1 MERLHPRG
9 AWAQHLEPSVR
20 RELES
25 LTRET
30 DDHLYLEGLFTLAL
44 REERAGRVDIAAEL
58 YAEIVGANLG
68 PHRAPPVRERWGVAP
83 LHDGGGRTQGSPLRQ
98 RAQRALDAILGRG
111 AAGPRAEFLLRGLA
125 QQASDPAA
133 IFAMGAAG
141 SVFRMTRLAAL
152 SRLAMTPSGN
162 ILTRGLG
169 ARVSAGAL
177 GFLAEAPAFT
187 TASRLGNAALGR
199 EQDWGLG
206 AIGREFAGGALT
218 LLGLKAFGGLS
229 GLALRRYA
237 QGPGFAPGMMRAVLP
252 QAAMLAGI
260 LSSHRLEA
268 RLGLR
273 DHHDGA
279 TEFTDA
285 FATLLQFHA
294 GGRLAHHAF
303 GEAHARGER
312 LLDARGETL
321 AALPRFEASGL
332 PLPPFAAAGAPPGFP
347 NLVFSMAAGSGRGRR
362 AGAAQLPLPY
372 ETGLAAPRRHALP
385 PGLPLELRLAEGARG
400 ADAAILRSSLA
411 YLARQGRPLSRAE
424 QIGWIREH
432 RLAGGIPLL
441 GEWFRQNGA
450 ESAAALAALR
460 GFGASHR
467 AEVVFELRQALRHPH
482 LLVVA
487 PALEGLVALRAVE
500 ALPELREL
508 SAAFPTP
515 IAMLAETARV
525 ELGDPEMIPVLRP
538 RAFTWQPSA
547 LDRIAALEALGR
559 LGQVEEVLPE
569 LRGFFRYSR
578 TVYFRAGLAL
588 TRLRSEAAI
597 PNPAE
602 MLDAASL
609 AERADW
615 AEAYAAS
622 GRPERAAELWRP
634 LLESGDSSV
643 QERALSRLGPAE
655 VRSLL
660 PALNRLRAASP
671 YPEMRRRAAELLIS
685 AARERGDRETLE
697 SYLAALEP
705 SSIQATEHIQI
716 AAARARLALGAHP
729 AATERLETYLES
741 RFPANR
747 LRSAEALLEGGE
759 HAGARRA
766 LEALWQ
772 DGNFEIRHRAFAV
785 WSRSRAP
792 RAAANSGPLGSLAA
806 LLAAG
811 SGLSLLLHPAV
822 AEASFGMQSGGATGL
837 PWFLAGMGGL
847 LAGGVAMALQSGR
860 GEGPRRGSDRPPH
873 ANLLGWFENPA
884 NMEERYFLAP
894 PPETVPETQRFL
906 TPPEPGQVLT
916 LGRASRGRG
925 DNLFPPELRN
935 ISRRH
940 MDLRVHEGTVEVRV
954 HDGSLGLRIN
964 GRNLAPFQWYA
975 LRDRDVVEFVS
986 EAGRDV
992 FGTEPHAEE
1001 PGEFVTVTR
1010 RLGRNPVEEQDVPAI
1025 FVFRLPRPPQTPVP
1039 PRPRR
1044 NLLEQVQG
1052 LFRARPEEA
1061 APAEEPRRDSTPVA
1075 AFHDPE
1081 EVFAEIQRF
1090 SSLVSTPMP
1099 LLEMSLSQPDWL
1111 DPHEQRGAAARRD
1124 TLRSLVRIHRQICG
1138 KAEQWVSIAT
1148 PAAGVARPS
1157 YQSLRMPRW
1166 DGILRQRL
1174 ETYRQGLERLRE
1186 ERGDF
1191 PLYALANQELNSVA
1205 DRLNRLFE
1213 VVQLFRRHFT
1223 APEEQAQ
1230 FDAIDAAYRGLRS
1243 DVANDGQRV
1252 RTATRGIDVT
1262 VRRRQRQGW
1271 AEEFSGFAGGSRA
1284 MVNMRI
1290 LMGEIR
1296 EVHGL
1301 PVAGSLYSALSSSTV
1316 YDRGERVVRNVR
1328 ILFEAGNGQIVAF
1341 DDGSP
1346 NVRRLVQQHRDQGR
1360 RIEEAMISVDARA
1373 SGRITAVAVLGE
1385 ARDSV
1390 VQALEG
1396 LRGLRVLPP
1405 QVVYGFTGFAG
1416 EPEARAFR
1424 VDLVPDVDAPPE
1436 QWYRVAGL
1444 VRNLRE
1450 GYSLLTLEPNTP
1462 ELGLPGLQL
1471 WVSNMEVLDL
1481 AVGDPVTA
1489 LPES

>member
-1 MERLHPRG
+1 M
-9 AWAQHLEPSVR
+9 
-20 RELES
+20 
-25 LTRET
+25 
-30 DDHLYLEGLFTLAL
+30 
-44 REERAGRVDIAAEL
+44 
-58 YAEIVGANLG
+58 
-68 PHRAPPVRERWGVAP
+68 
-83 LHDGGGRTQGSPLRQ
+83 
-98 RAQRALDAILGRG
+98 GRG

-152 SRLAMTPSGN
+152 SRLASTPSAN
-162 ILTRGLG
+162 VLTRGLG
-169 ARVSAGAL
+169 ARLSAGAL

-187 TASRLGNAALGR
+187 AASRLGHAALGR
-199 EQDWGLG
+199 DQDWSLR

-237 QGPGFAPGMMRAVLP
+237 QGPGLSSGLMRALLP

-260 LSSHRLEA
+260 LASHRLEA

-273 DHHDGA
+273 EHHDGA

-285 FATLLQFHA
+285 LATLLQFHA
-294 GGRLAHHAF
+294 GGRLAHQAF
-303 GEAHARGER
+303 GEAQSRGDR
-312 LLDARGETL
+312 LLDARGEAL
-321 AALPRFEASGL
+321 LSVPRLEALELRLPRLVPAGGPGDL
-332 PLPPFAAAGAPPGFP
+332 PNTVFA
-347 NLVFSMAAGSGRGRR
+347 MAAGPGGTRGRR
-362 AGAAQLPLPY
+362 TATAQLPLPY
-372 ETGLAAPRRHALP
+372 ETGLSAPRGRTLP

-424 QIGWIREH
+424 QIVWIREH

-441 GEWFRQNGA
+441 GEWYRQNGS
-450 ESAAALAALR
+450 ESAAALAALLA
-460 GFGASHR
+460 FGESHR
-467 AEVVFELRQALRHPH
+467 AEVITELRTALSHPH

-487 PALEGLVALRAVE
+487 PALESLVALRAVE
-500 ALPELREL
+500 ALPELRAL
-508 SAAFPTP
+508 SAAYPAP
-515 IAMLAETARV
+515 VAMFAETARV
-525 ELGDPEMIPVLRP
+525 ELGDAELIPVLRP

-559 LGQVEEVLPE
+559 LGQVEEALPE

-597 PNPAE
+597 PNPVAMRE
-602 MLDAASL
+602 AASL

-615 AEAYAAS
+615 AEAYVAS
-622 GRPERAAELWRP
+622 GRPERAVELWRS
-634 LLESGDSSV
+634 LLASNDRAV
-643 QERALSRLGPAE
+643 QERALSRLGPRETAALLRELERLRTESPHSE
-655 VRSLL
+655 VRRG
-660 PALNRLRAASP
+660 ATA
-671 YPEMRRRAAELLIS
+671 LLIS
-685 AARERGDRETLE
+685 AARARGDRETLE
-697 SYLAALEP
+697 SFFAAAEP
-705 SSIQATEHIQI
+705 ASIQATEALQI
-716 AAARARLALGAHP
+716 AAARARLELGASP
-729 AATERLETYLES
+729 EASERLEAYLAS
-741 RFPANR
+741 RFSENR
-747 LRSAEALLEGGE
+747 LRAAEALLEGGE
-759 HAGARRA
+759 HEGARRA

-772 DGNFEIRHRAFAV
+772 DGNFEIRHRAFAL

-792 RAAANSGPLGSLAA
+792 RPAANSAPTGGLLA

-811 SGLSLLLHPAV
+811 TGISLALHPAV
-822 AEASFGMQSGGATGL
+822 AEASVGISSGGGSWW
-837 PWFLAGMGGL
+837 PWYLASLGSIF
-847 LAGGVAMALQSGR
+847 AGGVLMALPNGR
-860 GEGPRRGSDRPPH
+860 GEGARRGSDRPPH
-873 ANLLGWFENPA
+873 TGLLGWFENP
-884 NMEERYFLAP
+884 NFSEERYFLAP
-894 PPETVPETQRFL
+894 PPEIMPENQRFL
-906 TPPEPGQVLT
+906 APPAEGQVLT
-916 LGRASRGRG
+916 LGRATRVAE
-925 DNLFPPELRN
+925 NLFPDHLRP

-940 MDLRVHEGTVEVRV
+940 MDLRVVAGKVEVRA
-954 HDGSLGLRIN
+954 HDGSRGLRIN
-964 GRNLAPFQWYA
+964 GRNLAPFQWYE

-986 EAGRDV
+986 EAGRDI
-992 FGTEPHAEE
+992 FGAKPSEEE
-1001 PGEFVTVTR
+1001 PGEFVTVTH
-1010 RLGRNPVEEQDVPAI
+1010 RLGRNPVEEQEVPAI

-1052 LFRARPEEA
+1052 LFGSRPATPE
-1061 APAEEPRRDSTPVA
+1061 PAEEPRRDSAPVA
-1075 AFHDPE
+1075 AFRDPE
-1081 EVFAEIQRF
+1081 EIYSEIQRF
-1090 SSLVSTPMP
+1090 SNNLSTPMP

-1124 TLRSLVRIHRQICG
+1124 TLRSLLRIHRQICG
-1138 KAEQWVSIAT
+1138 NEEQWVQVAT
-1148 PAAGVARPS
+1148 PAVGLTRPS

-1166 DGILRQRL
+1166 DGVLRQRL
-1174 ETYRQGLERLRE
+1174 ETYRRGLERLRQ

-1191 PLYALANQELNSVA
+1191 PFYTVAAQELDAVA

-1223 APEEQAQ
+1223 VPEELAA
-1230 FDAIDAAYRGLRS
+1230 FDAIEAAYRGLRS

-1328 ILFEAGNGQIVAF
+1328 VLLEAGNGQIVAF

-1373 SGRITAVAVLGE
+1373 SGRITSVAVLGE
-1385 ARDSV
+1385 VRDSV
-1390 VQALEG
+1390 AQALEG

-1416 EPEARAFR
+1416 EPEARAYR

-1450 GYSLLTLEPNTP
+1450 GYSLLTLEANTP

-1471 WVSNMEVLDL
+1471 WVPNMEVLDL

>member
-25 LTRET
+25 LTRES
-30 DDHLYLEGLFTLAL
+30 DDGLYLEGLMTVAG
-44 REERAGRVDIAAEL
+44 REERAGRTDVAAEL
-58 YAEIVGANLG
+58 YAAVLQEAGAAG
-68 PHRAPPVRERWGVAP
+68 TEPVQR
-83 LHDGGGRTQGSPLRQ
+83 LRS
-98 RAQRALDAILGRG
+98 RAQTSLDAILGRG

-125 QQASDPAA
+125 LQASDPAA

-152 SRLAMTPSGN
+152 SRLALTPSGN

-187 TASRLGNAALGR
+187 AASRLGNAALGR

-237 QGPGFAPGMMRAVLP
+237 QGPGLASSLMRAVLP

-273 DHHDGA
+273 EQHDGA

-285 FATLLQFHA
+285 FATLLQFHV
-294 GGRLAHHAF
+294 GGRLAHQAF
-303 GEAHARGER
+303 GESHARGER

-321 AALPRFEASGL
+321 AALPRRESFGL
-332 PLPPFAAAGAPPGFP
+332 PLPRFAAAGAPPGFS
-347 NLVFSMAAGSGRGRR
+347 NLVFSMAAGSGRARGRR
-362 AGAAQLPLPY
+362 AADAQLPLPY

-424 QIGWIREH
+424 QIGWLREH

-460 GFGASHR
+460 GFGESHR
-467 AEVVFELRQALRHPH
+467 AEVVSELRQALRHPH

-487 PALEGLVALRAVE
+487 PALEGLVALRAAE

-508 SAAFPTP
+508 SATFPAP

-525 ELGDPEMIPVLRP
+525 DLGDAEMIPVLRP
-538 RAFTWQPSA
+538 RAFTWQRSA

-643 QERALSRLGPAE
+643 QERALSRLGSAE

-685 AARERGDRETLE
+685 AAREGGDRETLE
-697 SYLAALEP
+697 SLSAALEP
-705 SSIQATEHIQI
+705 SSIQATEQIQI

-729 AATERLETYLES
+729 AATERLEAYLES

-747 LRSAEALLEGGE
+747 LRAAEALLEGGE

-772 DGNFEIRHRAFAV
+772 DGHFETRHRALAV
-785 WSRSRAP
+785 WSRSRATRP
-792 RAAANSGPLGSLAA
+792 AANAAPLGGLAA
-806 LLAAG
+806 LLAVG
-811 SGLSLLLHPAV
+811 SGLSLLLHPSM
-822 AEASFGMQSGGATGL
+822 AEASVGITSGGAAGL

-860 GEGPRRGSDRPPH
+860 SEGPRRGSDRPPH
-873 ANLLGWFENPA
+873 AGLLGWFENPA
-884 NMEERYFLAP
+884 NLEERYFLAP
-894 PPETVPETQRFL
+894 PPETVLETQRFL
-906 TPPEPGQVLT
+906 APPEPGQILT
-916 LGRASRGRG
+916 LGRASRSRG
-925 DNLFPPELRN
+925 DNLFPPELRH

-940 MDLRVHEGTVEVRV
+940 MDLRVYEGSVEVRV

-975 LRDRDVVEFVS
+975 LRDRDIVEFVS

-1001 PGEFVTVTR
+1001 PGEFVTATR
-1010 RLGRNPVEEQDVPAI
+1010 RLGRNPVEEQDVPAL

-1081 EVFAEIQRF
+1081 EVFTEIQRF

-1138 KAEQWVSIAT
+1138 KTEQWVSIAT

-1157 YQSLRMPRW
+1157 YQSLRMPLW

-1174 ETYRQGLERLRE
+1174 ETYRQGLERLRQ

-1223 APEEQAQ
+1223 APEELAQ

-1243 DVANDGQRV
+1243 DVASDGQRV

-1290 LMGEIR
+1290 LMGDIR

-1301 PVAGSLYSALSSSTV
+1301 PVSGSLYSALSSSTV
-1316 YDRGERVVRNVR
+1316 YDQGDRVVRNVR
-1328 ILFEAGNGQIVAF
+1328 VLFEAGNGQIVAF

-1346 NVRRLVQQHRDQGR
+1346 NARRLVQQHRDQGR
-1360 RIEEAMISVDARA
+1360 RIEEAMLSVDARA
-1373 SGRITAVAVLGE
+1373 SGRITSVAVLGE
-1385 ARDSV
+1385 VRDSV
-1390 VQALEG
+1390 AQSLEG

-1405 QVVYGFTGFAG
+1405 QVVQGATGFAG
-1416 EPEARAFR
+1416 DPETRMYR
-1424 VDLVPDVDAPPE
+1424 VDMVPDVDAPPE

-1444 VRNLRE
+1444 VRNVQE
-1450 GYSLLTLEPNTP
+1450 GWSLLTLEANTP
-1462 ELGLPGLQL
+1462 ELGIPGLQL
-1471 WVSNMEVLDL
+1471 WVPNMEVLDL